1 MFQVR
6 DASGVGAAS
15 PPIPVPSPLPPPN
28 LRASPWKLQGGEGGG
43 SPHDEWTLPERALP
57 LQGTLTLFSFLC
69 YNNDCHYKNGKANF
83 LE

>member
-1 MFQVR
+1 MARPRAFQVR

-15 PPIPVPSPLPPPN
+15 PPTPVPSPLPPPN

-57 LQGTLTLFSFLC
+57 LQVNAHFVQFPLL
-69 YNNDCHYKNGKANF
+69 
-83 LE
+83 